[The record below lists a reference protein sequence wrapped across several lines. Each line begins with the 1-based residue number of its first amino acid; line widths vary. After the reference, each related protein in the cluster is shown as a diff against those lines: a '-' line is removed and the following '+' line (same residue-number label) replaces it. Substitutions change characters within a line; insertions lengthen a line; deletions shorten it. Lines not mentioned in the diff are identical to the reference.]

1 MMTLTA
7 SATLIMSSHHHRWL
21 TRKEMLSLQ
30 GIPVTT
36 EFTGGTPTNSFALR
50 WLQESEGQEYFP
62 WPGRATTCAQAGN
75 AMHVSNAGMAILFA
89 MTQTILDPG
98 MLSLQQML
106 MRRRAHLGV
115 QNTLSLVPLNSE
127 GGVSGEQSEHEPTM
141 SKRPRLH

>member
-1 MMTLTA
+1 MTLTA
-7 SATLIMSSHHHRWL
+7 SATLIMSAHHHRWL

-36 EFTGGTPTNSFALR
+36 EYTGGIPTNSFALR
-50 WLQESEGQEYFP
+50 WLQESNGKSYFP

-75 AMHVSNAGMAILFA
+75 AMHVSNAGMVLLFA

-106 MRRRAHLGV
+106 MRRHANLGV
-115 QNTLSLVPLNSE
+115 QNTLCLVPLDSDGAVSSE
-127 GGVSGEQSEHEPTM
+127 QPEHEPSM